1 LLAESLARADQSISP
16 ARRATTVSIRSW
28 IWLASGIGTSSE
40 SAAARARRVS
50 FKPRAIL
57 KPARSYC
64 SLAMSQPYVLKIGT
78 ENSVPARSP
87 GIDADRLPHQN
98 KGLSQTIDD
107 AHDQDIAAQ
116 LDKMAV
122 GGFSSMPK
130 GLLPHGI
137 EQRLTTGDG
146 FHRAG
151 HNNEELA
158 GNGGIWPPNTG
169 AATASRWVRASSS
182 ARRSDRATLIVLIE
196 MRTVFLLSAARTPPL
211 LQSYV
216 SRPRGHRPAS

>member
-1 LLAESLARADQSISP
+1 LGRKTAHPQDLQ
-16 ARRATTVSIRSW
+16 
-28 IWLASGIGTSSE
+28 
-40 SAAARARRVS
+40 
-50 FKPRAIL
+50 
-57 KPARSYC
+57 
-64 SLAMSQPYVLKIGT
+64 
-78 ENSVPARSP
+78 

-158 GNGGIWPPNTG
+158 DNGGIWPPNTG